1 MGTWI
6 ATRRP
11 GPFSG
16 DVSRAALR
24 ILQGAATLPLVLL
37 VVFFLASDAVRWHV
51 LLPGLAWRAW
61 LFVVALP
68 SWLALGPG
76 GGTAPRA

>member
-1 MGTWI
+1 MKNGGMSWCWLTH
-6 ATRRP
+6 R
-11 GPFSG
+11 F
-16 DVSRAALR
+16 VVV
-24 ILQGAATLPLVLL
+24 PLVLL
-37 VVFFLASDAVRWHV
+37 VVFFLAGDAVRWHV